1 MLLFSYGS
9 GWGLGIPLGGAAP
22 TLSNALGRM
31 SQGFRFFTVPGDMEM
46 IWAGVNS
53 YFAGANGTRSG
64 GSKNQY
70 HLWDHDLF

>member
-31 SQGFRFFTVPGDMEM
+31 SQGFRFFTVHGDMEM